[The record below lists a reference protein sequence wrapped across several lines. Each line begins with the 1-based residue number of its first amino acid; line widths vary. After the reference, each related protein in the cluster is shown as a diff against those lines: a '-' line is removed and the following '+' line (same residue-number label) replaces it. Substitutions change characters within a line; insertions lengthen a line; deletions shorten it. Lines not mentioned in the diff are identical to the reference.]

1 MRSRLPA
8 ALLLL
13 LSSFLLTGGLTPAML
28 TASAQAAVAK
38 AEQGPQPRQA
48 LPHPYQPHIGAGVG
62 SPLAFGGFA
71 VLPGGVGVVRPGWR
85 PARAAT
91 PAQAL
96 PHQTR
101 TTSAARAPPSS
112 TAL

>member
-1 MRSRLPA
+1 MRSRLSA

-13 LSSFLLTGGLTPAML
+13 LSSFLLTGGITPAML
-28 TASAQAAVAK
+28 TASAQATVAK
-38 AEQGPQPRQA
+38 AEQAPQPRQA
-48 LPHPYQPHIGAGVG
+48 VPHPSKPHIGAGLG

-71 VLPGGVGVVRPGWR
+71 VLPGGLWVVRPGWR

-91 PAQAL
+91 PAQA
-96 PHQTR
+96 PPQQTR
-101 TTSAARAPPSS
+101 TTAAARAPPSS